1 MLLAIA
7 LYEILLDNTDYQA
20 TSLLVLSVDL
30 QCILFLAIS
39 IGIAMKLYSYI

>member
-7 LYEILLDNTDYQA
+7 LYEVILDNTDYQA
-20 TSLLVLSVDL
+20 TSLLVLSIDL

-39 IGIAMKLYSYI
+39 IGIVVKKHL